1 MISILSDIDEHIRTR
16 NVTYFKLIFREI
28 ALEYLKKNNKEIT
41 VSYLK
46 HNTNTPAPIEQRKFY
61 SQ

>member
-16 NVTYFKLIFREI
+16 NVTCFKLIFREI
-28 ALEYLKKNNKEIT
+28 ALEDLKKNNKET
-41 VSYLK
+41 TLSHLK
-46 HNTNTPAPIEQRKFY
+46 HNTNTPAPIEQRKIY